1 VKALIPFIGAGGK
14 WFMSVVIETFF
25 NPIFPVFAIMLVGI
39 VFARRG
45 LFDVAAA
52 QAINRFVFFV
62 AVPALLFSLLSRAP
76 LGLVDYR
83 LLVLYFF
90 SEIVLFAAG
99 AIVARLLFKKGV
111 GEAILLGMA
120 ASFVNHVF
128 FVLPIASVLY
138 GEQAAVPITAIIVID
153 TTVIFA
159 GTIIGLEIASH
170 RGESLWKVLRLFV
183 RNPVLMAIAA
193 GLLVNISGIPVHD
206 GIVTFIK
213 FTGAAAAPAALF
225 SLGII
230 LAGTKVTSVDY
241 AALTTTG
248 LKVILH
254 PLVAWLLFT
263 RLVDIQPIWRDPAL
277 LVAAGPCGA
286 MPFVLALQYKVRAE
300 SIGIAII
307 YSTIAS
313 LFTLSGIA

>member
-1 VKALIPFIGAGGK
+1 MQG
-14 WFMSVVIETFF
+14 VVQSFL
-25 NPIFPVFAIMLVGI
+25 NPIFPVFAIMLLGI
-39 VFARRG
+39 IFAKRG
-45 LFDVAAA
+45 LFDVSAA

-62 AVPALLFSLLSRAP
+62 AVPALLFSLMSRAP

-83 LLVLYFF
+83 LLARYFI
-90 SEIVLFAAG
+90 SEIVIFTIG
-99 AIVARLLFKKGV
+99 AIIARLVFKKGA

-128 FVLPIASVLY
+128 FILPIASVLY

-153 TTVIFA
+153 TTVVFA

-170 RGESLWKVLRLFV
+170 RGESIWQVLRLFV

-193 GLLVNISGIPVHD
+193 GLLVNIGAIPVHE
-206 GIVTFIK
+206 GIVTFTN

-230 LAGTKVTSVDY
+230 LAGTRITKIDH
-241 AALTTTG
+241 AALATTG
-248 LKVILH
+248 LKVLMH
-254 PLVAWLLFT
+254 PLIAWLLF
-263 RLVDIQPIWRDPAL
+263 RSLDDLEPLWRDPAL

-286 MPFVLALQYKVRAE
+286 MPFVLAVQYKIRAE
-300 SIGIAII
+300 TIGIAII

-313 LFTLSGIA
+313 LFTLAVIA

>member
-1 VKALIPFIGAGGK
+1 
-14 WFMSVVIETFF
+14 MNVIVQSFL

-39 VFARRG
+39 IFARRG

-83 LLVLYFF
+83 LLALYFF
-90 SEIVLFAAG
+90 SEIIIFTLSALL
-99 AIVARLLFKKGV
+99 ARLVFKKDV

-128 FVLPIASVLY
+128 FVLPIATVLY
-138 GEQAAVPITAIIVID
+138 GDQAAVPITAIIVID

-170 RGESLWKVLRLFV
+170 RGESIWRVMRLFV
-183 RNPVLMAIAA
+183 RNPVLMSIAA
-193 GLLVNISGIPVHD
+193 GLLVNISNVPVHD
-206 GIVTFIK
+206 GIATFTS

-230 LAGTKVTSVDY
+230 LAGTRAANVDY
-241 AALTTTG
+241 AALSVTG
-248 LKVILH
+248 LKVLLH
-254 PLVAWLLFT
+254 PFIAWILFT
-263 RLVDIQPIWRDPAL
+263 TLIDIAPLWRDPAL

-286 MPFVLALQYKVRAE
+286 MPFVLAMQYKVRAE

-313 LFTLSGIA
+313 LFSLAIIA

>member
-1 VKALIPFIGAGGK
+1 
-14 WFMSVVIETFF
+14 MHVVVESFL

-39 VFARRG
+39 IFAKRG
-45 LFDVAAA
+45 LFDVSSAE
-52 QAINRFVFFV
+52 AINRFVFFV
-62 AVPALLFSLLSRAP
+62 AVPALLFSLMSRAP

-83 LLVLYFF
+83 LLALYFF
-90 SEIVLFAAG
+90 SEIILFTIGAAT
-99 AIVARLLFKKGV
+99 ARLIFKKGV

-120 ASFVNHVF
+120 SSFVNHVF
-128 FVLPIASVLY
+128 FVLPIATVLY
-138 GEQAAVPITAIIVID
+138 GEQSAVPITAIIVID

-170 RGESLWKVLRLFV
+170 RGESMWKVLRLFV
-183 RNPVLMAIAA
+183 RNPVLMAITV
-193 GLLVNISGIPVHD
+193 GLLVNISSIPVHE
-206 GIVTFIK
+206 GIVTFTN

-230 LAGTKVTSVDY
+230 LAGTRATTIDY

-248 LKVILH
+248 LKVFLH
-254 PLVAWLLFT
+254 PLIAWVLFSS
-263 RLVDIQPIWRDPAL
+263 LADIEPLWRDSAL

-286 MPFVLALQYKVRAE
+286 MPFVLAMQYKVRAQ

-313 LFTLSGIA
+313 LFTLSLIA